1 MNDDII
7 FYATERVKRW
17 SSPLNN
23 PRLQILEPKKIIRDP
38 EWFQKKSPQLKQ
50 KGDITIKL
58 RTDTRNF
65 LISKYKKLVKGDA
78 LIPIQIVD
86 EIEPKI
92 YKKSNSAMEYQ
103 EEVRKNASNIIY
115 QQKYADFKI

>member
-1 MNDDII
+1 MEDDLI
-7 FYATERVKRW
+7 FQVTERVKRW

-23 PRLQILEPKKIIRDP
+23 PRLQILEQKKIIRDP
-38 EWFQKKSPQLKQ
+38 EWFQTKNQQLKQ

-58 RTDTRNF
+58 RTDSRNL
-65 LISKYKKLVKGDA
+65 LISKYKKLAKGDA

-92 YKKSNSAMEYQ
+92 YKKTNTATQYQ
-103 EEVRKNASNIIY
+103 EEIRKIVTGILF
-115 QQKYADFKI
+115 QLKYVDFKI